1 MSINY
6 DDINTKINKLFK
18 VLGSMDTEIENINK
32 QIWKINNIYMIN
44 EFNKNLK
51 LDKSNSYLKFQVDL
65 LKNEKKY
72 YLQIKK
78 IFTYKF
84 VKELYE
90 INDDIILLIITI
102 DNLDFDYNES
112 KKNIMKKILK
122 ISSNKKDINFN
133 KIIELVNIIINN
145 LELLDKLIKLFENYI
160 LDIVE
165 KNKNDNIHSKTF
177 RVNLMNKKNH
187 LNLEYIKFCNQ
198 LDLLVN
204 YFNDFATCIKLQLN
218 KQELL
223 NFFVNTK
230 KDLKLIEDK

>member
-1 MSINY
+1 MCINY
-6 DDINTKINKLFK
+6 DDINHKIKSLFI
-18 VLGSMDTEIENINK
+18 VIGNIDTEIENINN
-32 QIWKINNIYMIN
+32 QIWKINNTYMIN
-44 EFNKNLK
+44 EFNKNLE
-51 LDKSNSYLKFQVDL
+51 LNKSNTYLKFQVDL

-72 YLQIKK
+72 YLQIKN
-78 IFTYKF
+78 IFIEKL
-84 VKELYE
+84 VKDLYE
-90 INDDIILLIITI
+90 INDNILLLLVTI
-102 DNLDFDYNES
+102 DNLDFDFNNN

-122 ISSNKKDINFN
+122 ISKKGTSFN

-145 LELLDKLIKLFENYI
+145 LDKLDLLIKLFEHYI

-187 LNLEYIKFCNQ
+187 LNLEYVKYCNQ

-204 YFNDFATCIKLQLN
+204 YFNDFATSIKLQLN

-223 NFFVNTK
+223 KFFVNPK
-230 KDLKLIEDK
+230 KDLKLISNR